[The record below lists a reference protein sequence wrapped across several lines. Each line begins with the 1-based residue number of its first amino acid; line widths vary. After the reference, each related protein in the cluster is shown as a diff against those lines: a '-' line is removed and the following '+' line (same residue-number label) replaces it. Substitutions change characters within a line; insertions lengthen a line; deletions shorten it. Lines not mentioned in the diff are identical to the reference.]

1 MKNTITINKK
11 KKSSFRR
18 KGKNLRKKT
27 LKRYHKKS
35 FAKGK
40 KIKKGTNSKT
50 RRKNGGTSPNK
61 NQIESMFSK
70 ANKFANKYIEEKI
83 EKNTK
88 GGYNKK
94 SSGGGLSIGNMWS
107 KKTEDTKEKEEKY
120 RIETVNNNI
129 KDDNEPEKE
138 KNPNLKTF
146 IEYVI
151 GVVSFTSANEIT
163 DEYKD
168 TNMLE
173 STWNALD
180 RSFKHFFIE
189 KKLNVDVIKSWKHM
203 MRSGEKSNLEKLQ
216 RAYNDLKAIFT
227 GSMFNKH
234 VGENNSKKL
243 EELMNKFKSDEDSA
257 TVIED
262 IIQSIDRE
270 FIHSDN
276 DNNDQGDQGDQDD
289 QDDQGDQD
297 NQGDQDDQSKS
308 NEPSRLSRF
317 KSFMSRKSDKSDP
330 IEPDVSDH
338 DSTTDEKI
346 MINKEKDKY
355 VWIRVN
361 IPKDKS
367 VMVQSDTSG
376 TFEETLKNIKE
387 EPS

>member
-18 KGKNLRKKT
+18 KGKNLRIKT

-40 KIKKGTNSKT
+40 KIKKDTNNKT

-70 ANKFANKYIEEKI
+70 ANEFANKYIEKNI
-83 EKNTK
+83 EKNMK
-88 GGYNKK
+88 GVYNKI
-94 SSGGGLSIGNMWS
+94 SSGGGLSIGNIWG
-107 KKTEDTKEKEEKY
+107 KKTENTKKKEEEY

-129 KDDNEPEKE
+129 KTDAEPEKD
-138 KNPNLKTF
+138 KNPNLKMF

-151 GVVSFTSANEIT
+151 GIVSFTSESEVT
-163 DEYKD
+163 DEYTD
-168 TNMLE
+168 TKILE
-173 STWNALD
+173 TKWNALD
-180 RSFKHFFIE
+180 KSFKNFFIE
-189 KKLNVDVIKSWKHM
+189 KKLNVDVIKSWKHR

-234 VGENNSKKL
+234 NGENNSKKL

-257 TVIED
+257 TVIAD
-262 IIQSIDRE
+262 IVQSIDNE

-276 DNNDQGDQGDQDD
+276 NTDNTDNNNDQSEQ
-289 QDDQGDQD
+289 
-297 NQGDQDDQSKS
+297 NK
-308 NEPSRLSRF
+308 PSRLSKF
-317 KSFMSRKSDKSDP
+317 KNFMSRKSNKSDP
-330 IEPDVSDH
+330 IEPDMSEH
-338 DSTTDEKI
+338 DATSDEKI
-346 MINKEKDKY
+346 TINKEKDKY

-376 TFEETLKNIKE
+376 TLEETLKNIKE
-387 EPS
+387 EKS